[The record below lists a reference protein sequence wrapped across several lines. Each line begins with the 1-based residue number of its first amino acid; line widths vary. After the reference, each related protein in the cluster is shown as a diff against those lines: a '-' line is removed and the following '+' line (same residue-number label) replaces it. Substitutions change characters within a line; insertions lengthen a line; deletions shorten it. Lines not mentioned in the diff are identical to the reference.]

1 MRYGEF
7 ISSFLIDLQR
17 LFRSDISIKDM
28 TYSQVLAIISIPNDG
43 IEMSELARKLGLDNS
58 TITRLM
64 VRLENKGWVGRKQS
78 RRDKRAIKVFLK
90 TPGLVLQND
99 IEKKI
104 ESIGEKI
111 KIEIDD
117 EKRRV
122 SLSIKQCQEN
132 PWVKFEEK
140 YNKGDILESEI
151 KSVTDFGIFVGL
163 DGGIDGL
170 IHVTDITKDEN
181 QEEELRK
188 YKKGEQVKTIILS
201 VDAERE
207 RVSLG
212 IKQLDSN

>member
-58 TITRLM
+58 TITRLIA
-64 VRLENKGWVGRKQS
+64 RLENKGWVGRKQS

-90 TPGLVLQND
+90 TAGLVLQKD

-117 EKRRV
+117 EKRE
-122 SLSIKQCQEN
+122 S
-132 PWVKFEEK
+132 
-140 YNKGDILESEI
+140 ILEHLYA
-151 KSVTDFGIFVGL
+151 FQWG
-163 DGGIDGL
+163 
-170 IHVTDITKDEN
+170 
-181 QEEELRK
+181 LRK
-188 YKKGEQVKTIILS
+188 TFIKK
-201 VDAERE
+201 
-207 RVSLG
+207 
-212 IKQLDSN
+212 

>member
-28 TYSQVLAIISIPNDG
+28 TYSQVLAIISIPIDG

-90 TPGLVLQND
+90 TTGLVLQKD

-111 KIEIDD
+111 EIEIDD
-117 EKRRV
+117 EKRE
-122 SLSIKQCQEN
+122 S
-132 PWVKFEEK
+132 
-140 YNKGDILESEI
+140 ILEHLY
-151 KSVTDFGIFVGL
+151 TFQWG
-163 DGGIDGL
+163 
-170 IHVTDITKDEN
+170 
-181 QEEELRK
+181 LRK
-188 YKKGEQVKTIILS
+188 TFIKK
-201 VDAERE
+201 
-207 RVSLG
+207 
-212 IKQLDSN
+212 

>member
-17 LFRSDISIKDM
+17 LFRSDISVKDM

-90 TPGLVLQND
+90 TTGLVLQKD

-117 EKRRV
+117 EK
-122 SLSIKQCQEN
+122 QE
-132 PWVKFEEK
+132 F
-140 YNKGDILESEI
+140 ILEHLYA
-151 KSVTDFGIFVGL
+151 FQWG
-163 DGGIDGL
+163 
-170 IHVTDITKDEN
+170 
-181 QEEELRK
+181 LRK
-188 YKKGEQVKTIILS
+188 TFLKK
-201 VDAERE
+201 
-207 RVSLG
+207 
-212 IKQLDSN
+212 

>member
-17 LFRSDISIKDM
+17 LFRSDILIKDM
-28 TYSQVLAIISIPNDG
+28 TYSQILAIISIPNDG

-90 TPGLVLQND
+90 TTGLVLQKD

-117 EKRRV
+117 EKRE
-122 SLSIKQCQEN
+122 S
-132 PWVKFEEK
+132 
-140 YNKGDILESEI
+140 ILENLYA
-151 KSVTDFGIFVGL
+151 FQWG
-163 DGGIDGL
+163 
-170 IHVTDITKDEN
+170 
-181 QEEELRK
+181 LRK
-188 YKKGEQVKTIILS
+188 TFIKK
-201 VDAERE
+201 
-207 RVSLG
+207 
-212 IKQLDSN
+212 